1 VCKHV
6 DWCYKASREASSGI
20 LLMQDKKVM
29 EKIKYVGESL
39 LLPAPLAMSK
49 MVSLVLL
56 G

>member
-1 VCKHV
+1 V

-20 LLMQDKKVM
+20 LLMQDRKVM